1 MSTLEREIIE
11 KFHQLDREAQQR
23 VRDLIV
29 QETEATAFDYHTW
42 FHDLEALRL
51 QIRASHGNTL
61 PPIDVISILRDI
73 RNGEDE

>member
-29 QETEATAFDYHTW
+29 QETEAPAFDYHTW
-42 FHDLEALRL
+42 FHDLEALRQ
-51 QIRASHGNTL
+51 QIRANHGNTL